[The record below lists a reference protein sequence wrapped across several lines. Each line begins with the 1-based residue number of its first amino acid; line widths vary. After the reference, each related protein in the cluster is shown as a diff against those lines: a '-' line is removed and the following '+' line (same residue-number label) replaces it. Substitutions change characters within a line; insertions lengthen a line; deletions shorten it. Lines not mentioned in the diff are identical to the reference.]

1 MTKRVL
7 TPGCK
12 DWSVIQM
19 QRATLFAE
27 SVVVL
32 VDSEKLW
39 CAVSSPLSL
48 SSVDVDDTDLRQKEG
63 PVISFPLYRC
73 CPDAVSIPLYSLVSC
88 TTQFTQT
95 KHSIDMI
102 HTCSRRL
109 VVKPGGKE
117 CMKYLVN
124 EKTTDL
130 HPQNLQKGQVA
141 QSYKPYLAH
150 LRLHFN
156 YNISTKHPVFIDHTK
171 LNPNKGV
178 TTELIA
184 ITHSHVLLKVK

>member
-1 MTKRVL
+1 VNTKQKTCKKWKEKLRSGWGFRTNFIHLGGKMTKRVL

-27 SVVVL
+27 SVVVF

-88 TTQFTQT
+88 TAQFTQT

-102 HTCSRRL
+102 PHMFQTPC
-109 VVKPGGKE
+109 
-117 CMKYLVN
+117 C
-124 EKTTDL
+124 KTWRQRMYEIPCQWEN
-130 HPQNLQKGQVA
+130 HW
-141 QSYKPYLAH
+141 LASAE
-150 LRLHFN
+150 
-156 YNISTKHPVFIDHTK
+156 STKRASCTK
-171 LNPNKGV
+171 L
-178 TTELIA
+178 
-184 ITHSHVLLKVK
+184 